1 MFQTIRRPA
10 ALLALCAAFLGG
22 CATSQTVPSE
32 DSWEGLNR
40 GIFAFNNGVDK
51 IFLKPVARGYR
62 FITPDPVERGVS
74 NVFSNLSYPVVIV
87 SNALQGKGK
96 AALSDTGRFLVNS
109 TIGVA
114 GIFDVATPMG
124 MPANNEDLGQ
134 TLAVWGVPSGPYIMI
149 PFLGPSTLRDGV
161 MIFGNQS
168 LHGRNLIDN
177 SSVRD
182 KLALLEIVSGRASL
196 LPLDSQLQES
206 QDPYIFLREA
216 YLQRRN
222 FLIYDGDPPVDDFE
236 LEDDFDEDLDDF
248 DDDL

>member
-10 ALLALCAAFLGG
+10 VLIALCAGLLGG
-22 CATSQTVPSE
+22 CATSQTVPTE

-40 GIFAFNNGVDK
+40 GIYTFNNGVDK

-74 NVFSNLSYPVVIV
+74 NVFSNLGYPVVIL

-124 MPANNEDLGQ
+124 MPQHNEDLGQ

-149 PFLGPSTLRDGV
+149 PFLGPSTLRDGI
-161 MIFGNQS
+161 MTIGNQT

-182 KLALLEIVSGRASL
+182 KLVILEVISGRASL
-196 LPLDSQLQES
+196 LPLDAQWQASP
-206 QDPYIFLREA
+206 DPYIFLREA

-222 FLIYDGDPPVDDFE
+222 FLIYDGDPPADDFE
-236 LEDDFDEDLDDF
+236 LEEGFDDDLDDF

>member
-10 ALLALCAAFLGG
+10 VLIALCAGLLGG
-22 CATSQTVPSE
+22 CATSQTVPTE

-40 GIFAFNNGVDK
+40 GIYAFNNGVDK

-74 NVFSNLSYPVVIV
+74 NVFSNLGYPVVIL

-124 MPANNEDLGQ
+124 MPQHNEDLGQ

-149 PFLGPSTLRDGV
+149 PFLGPSTLRDGI
-161 MIFGNQS
+161 MTIGNQT

-182 KLALLEIVSGRASL
+182 KLVVLEVISTRASL
-196 LPLDSQLQES
+196 LPLDAQWQAS

-222 FLIYDGDPPVDDFE
+222 FLIYDGNPPADDFE
-236 LEDDFDEDLDDF
+236 LEEGFDDDLDDF

>member
-1 MFQTIRRPA
+1 MFQMLRRPA
-10 ALLALCAAFLGG
+10 VLIALCAGLLGG
-22 CATSQTVPSE
+22 CATSQTVPTE

-222 FLIYDGDPPVDDFE
+222 FLIYDGNPPLDDFE
-236 LEDDFDEDLDDF
+236 LEEGFDDDLDDF